1 MDGQQCDSNLK
12 KRVNLIYISNRSNSV
27 NLYDNITEGDFIE
40 DENKDI
46 KKF

>member
-1 MDGQQCDSNLK
+1 MRFEFE

-27 NLYDNITEGDFIE
+27 YLYDNITEGDFIE